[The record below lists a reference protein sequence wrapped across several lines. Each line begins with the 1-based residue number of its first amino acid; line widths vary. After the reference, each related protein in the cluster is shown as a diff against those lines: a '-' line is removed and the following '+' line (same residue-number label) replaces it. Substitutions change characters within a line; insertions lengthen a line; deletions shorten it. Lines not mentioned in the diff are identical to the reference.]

1 MLKEILLKLKNVLIS
16 NSVEIRNEQF
26 SIFLLCLGDLYFM
39 ENDYNNC
46 LRFYLDAVRIL
57 KKESLSDFILK
68 RMFYCLN
75 ALNLF
80 TAGAVVYQFLNLP
93 YDQQLLKNL
102 KSLDR
107 IWLPYF
113 YDLNYL
119 EIFYFQGSQKDLI
132 SKLMSCGN
140 QQKQFKSKVS
150 TIHSK
155 LEGKVFSKITSLF
168 KLKNTRIA
176 I

>member
-132 SKLMSCGN
+132 SKLMSRVEIN
-140 QQKQFKSKVS
+140 KNNSSQKYQQFIQNLREKFFQRLQVY
-150 TIHSK
+150 
-155 LEGKVFSKITSLF
+155 L
-168 KLKNTRIA
+168 N
-176 I
+176 